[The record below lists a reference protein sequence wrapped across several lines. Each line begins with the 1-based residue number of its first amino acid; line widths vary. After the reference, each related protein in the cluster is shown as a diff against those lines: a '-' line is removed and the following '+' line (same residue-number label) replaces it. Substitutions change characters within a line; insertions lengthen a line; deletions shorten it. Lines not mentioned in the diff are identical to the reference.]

1 MDSES
6 EVKSETIPKPV
17 FDPELDPV
25 FDPKLV
31 QGFSSMD
38 SNRSRDGRFDPKLF
52 STRVRI
58 ASTKLLLSSL
68 LLLLF
73 TLLLFSLFMLF
84 LL

>member
-6 EVKSETIPKPV
+6 ELESETVSKPV

-31 QGFSSMD
+31 QGFSLTD
-38 SNRSRDGRFDPKLF
+38 SDRSRDGRFDPKLF

-68 LLLLF
+68 L
-73 TLLLFSLFMLF
+73 S
-84 LL
+84 